1 MKPKSYSGLILL
13 PTFKERFEYLNLS
26 GKPGNETFG
35 FDRYLNQRFYVSRE
49 WQQFRAKVI
58 SRDEGCDL
66 GMPDR
71 PIQGKVI
78 IHHINPLTLED
89 FEEQS
94 DALFDMDNVICV
106 SHNTHNAIHYGDY
119 SLIPKDP
126 IERKPNDTCPWR

>member
-1 MKPKSYSGLILL
+1 MNSKSYSGLILL
-13 PTFKERFEYLNLS
+13 PTFKERFDYLNLV

-49 WQQFRAKVI
+49 WQQFRNKVI
-58 SRDEGCDL
+58 ARDEGCDL
-66 GMPDR
+66 GMADR

-78 IHHINPLTLED
+78 IHHIVPLTAQD
-89 FEEQS
+89 FEEQA
-94 DALFDMDNVICV
+94 DALFNMDNVICV

>member
-106 SHNTHNAIHYGDY
+106 SHNTLNAIHYGDY

>member
-1 MKPKSYSGLILL
+1 MRSKSYSGLILL

>member
-1 MKPKSYSGLILL
+1 MNVKTYSGLILL
-13 PTFKERFEYLNLS
+13 PTFKERFEYLSLV

-49 WQQFRAKVI
+49 WQQFRNKVI
-58 SRDEGCDL
+58 ARDEGCDL

-78 IHHINPLTLED
+78 IHHIVPLTVKD
-89 FEEQS
+89 FDEQT
-94 DALFDMDNVICV
+94 DALFNMDNVICV

-119 SLIPKDP
+119 SLIPQDP